1 MKRKFITLF
10 GFSLIFNQMIAQP
23 VTNSPSG
30 VGPSGQANRQFWSR
44 AGNTNSDGNNNVLG
58 TRWASDIW
66 IMTDGVNRARF
77 THNSALVS
85 FTGDAGDGLR
95 INNTGANAAQG
106 NLDLFTSNSNGQNE
120 THARFGISGIISG
133 QRNRFEVM
141 GTTQMGMFYNVTQ
154 GSGIHRF
161 SRLDQETGR
170 IGTNNFWRIGLNPGD
185 PVFGGV
191 DAARRLE
198 VLDAT
203 TQFRLTFS
211 TSGAFTDFFTNT
223 NGNLQIQPSGQRVGI
238 NANADPTANLDVFGN
253 VRIRNVQA
261 ATPNSILIGVNANG
275 SSDVNVRRLD
285 FSGNPGEA
293 LLGDGTWG
301 TLSTG
306 LTNAYNGCWVNA
318 NGEVEWGTNP
328 LMHATVVPMAQNNV
342 LFKTFVNET
351 GVTTFGGATL
361 GGNARVIVNNDVYTN
376 GFLVNSISPT
386 VIPLKYGA
394 YVSANNANRLT
405 AVFGNAKNGT
415 TIQGVYGYA
424 QEGTTTTI
432 GVRGYAQSTVVQ
444 AINMGGDFSAYGNGN
459 YTENIGARGYSD
471 GSVKTNFGG
480 KFKAGSSGTL
490 SIGVYGECADSPG
503 VNGYAGYFVGNV
515 VITNSSLWPSDSTLK
530 HNITSLDLQTDSLMQ
545 MLTPVSYEYNQTGNA
560 SRLNLATGTKFG
572 FLAQQVEQYFPTA
585 VQMVTHPAEFDSLG
599 NEIAPSFQ
607 YKAVDMTQLI
617 PIMMSDLQRKSVIIQ
632 NQNSTI
638 NDLNNNVQSLET
650 QVNDLNNRLTQL
662 ENCLSGILP
671 LLCQLSQQAIQN
683 NTPAQQEEV
692 RAQLS
697 VRLANKEA
705 IILDQ
710 NVPNPFAEQTVI
722 NFSIPATVQKAQIH
736 FYDSNGKIIQS
747 VDVVERGLGSLTVFG
762 ADLSTGIYTYTLVAD
777 GQIVATKRMM
787 KE

>member
-1 MKRKFITLF
+1 MKQLLF
-10 GFSLIFNQMIAQP
+10 CFSSTFCLLSTTTFSQTANDPGGATQ
-23 VTNSPSG
+23 SG
-30 VGPSGQANRQFWSR
+30 RNDRAFWSR
-44 AGNTNSDGNNNVLG
+44 AGNTDNNGTNNILG
-58 TRWASDIW
+58 TRWDSDIW
-66 IMTDGVNRARF
+66 IMTNSVIRSRF
-77 THNSALVS
+77 TQGSVLGTAWDYS
-85 FTGDAGDGLR
+85 GPFDPIGDGLS
-95 INNTGANAAQG
+95 IVGATG
-106 NLDLFTSNSNGQNE
+106 NLDMFTGLNGTTHIRFANSG
-120 THARFGISGIISG
+120 AISG
-133 QRNRFEVM
+133 QNSRFEQFANGGGFYFRTVSG
-141 GTTQMGMFYNVTQ
+141 GTYKFARGNTITGFI
-154 GSGIHRF
+154 GS
-161 SRLDQETGR
+161 
-170 IGTNNFWRIGLNPGD
+170 NNYWRIGEQLDNNNFDGD
-185 PVFGGV
+185 
-191 DAARRLE
+191 RRLE
-198 VLDAT
+198 VIDNAQ
-203 TQFRLTFS
+203 QFRLTYAAPNAD
-211 TSGAFTDFFTNT
+211 GGPFTDFFSNSV
-223 NGNLQIQPSGQRVGI
+223 GNLQIQPSNGNVGI

-253 VRIRNVQA
+253 VRIRNVQS

-285 FSGNPGEA
+285 FSGNSNQV
-293 LLGDGTWG
+293 LLGNGTWG
-301 TLSTG
+301 TVPTG
-306 LTNAYNGCWVNA
+306 VNNATNGCWVNA
-318 NGEVEWGTNP
+318 SGNVEWGTNP
-328 LMHATVVPMAQNNV
+328 LMHATVIPMALNNV
-342 LFKTFVNET
+342 LFKTFVNEP
-351 GVTTFGGATL
+351 GVTTFGGAAL
-361 GGNARVIVNNDVYTN
+361 GGTARVIINNDFYSN
-376 GFLVNSISPT
+376 GLIVNSISPT
-386 VIPLKYGA
+386 VIPIKVGTSVL
-394 YVSANNANRLT
+394 ANNADRLT
-405 AVFGNAKNGT
+405 AVFGNAKNGIT
-415 TIQGVYGYA
+415 VQGVYGFA
-424 QEGTTTTI
+424 QEGLATTI
-432 GVRGYAQSTVVQ
+432 GVRGNALSASLQ
-444 AINMGGDFSAYGNGN
+444 AINMGGDFNAYGTGN

-471 GSVKTNFGG
+471 GSIKTNFGG
-480 KFKAGSSGTL
+480 KFKAGGAGTL
-490 SIGVYGECADSPG
+490 SIGVYGECTNGPG
-503 VNGYAGYFVGNV
+503 VTGYAGYFVGNT
-515 VITNSSLWPSDSTLK
+515 VITAGSLWPSDSTLK
-530 HNITSLDLQTDSLMQ
+530 HNITSLDLATDSLMQ
-545 MLTPVSYEYNQTGNA
+545 LLTPVSYEYNQTGNA

-607 YKAVDMTQLI
+607 YKAVDMSQLI
-617 PIMMSDLQRKSVIIQ
+617 PVMMSDLQRKSVIIQ